1 MITLKQY
8 VSKLTGLEFDDSVLS
23 ELEDI
28 IKKMMLIK
36 YRELEEEKIV
46 KHTQQEIVKLLTLKH
61 L

>member
-1 MITLKQY
+1 MTLKQY
-8 VSKLTGLEFDDSVLS
+8 VLRLTGLEFEDSVLS

-36 YRELEEEKIV
+36 YREVEEEKIL
-46 KHTQQEIVKLLTLKH
+46 KHTQQEIIKLLTLKH